1 MRTTL
6 DIDERLLR
14 EVVERT
20 GEKNRSRATNKALQ
34 AYLRAEAV
42 RDLIALA
49 GQIDIVEE
57 REERRRM
64 AAERQERHDSI
75 GLKE

>member
-6 DIDERLLR
+6 DIDERLLH

-20 GEKNRSRATNKALQ
+20 GEKNRSRAANKALR
-34 AYLRAEAV
+34 AYLQAEAAKE
-42 RDLIALA
+42 LIALA
-49 GQIDIVEE
+49 GQIDIVDD
-57 REERRRM
+57 REARQRM

-75 GLKE
+75 GSRE

>member
-64 AAERQERHDSI
+64 AVERQERHDSI